1 MDLNCLRI
9 VDCITGMNKR
19 SKFLRSQVA
28 LQLLKISFGLKVSMR
43 MPTCVV
49 FKKCASLCPFWL
61 VGGVT
66 VCVVCLLQVAN
77 VEKMLKLVTS
87 INVKEK
93 ECDFFRLYVYLVL
106 MDNLLF
112 SSDAFREKTAIV
124 DAWRNYLRNCST
136 QIGCTD
142 WRFYAPKVEKK
153 KIS

>member
-1 MDLNCLRI
+1 
-9 VDCITGMNKR
+9 
-19 SKFLRSQVA
+19 
-28 LQLLKISFGLKVSMR
+28 
-43 MPTCVV
+43 
-49 FKKCASLCPFWL
+49 
-61 VGGVT
+61 
-66 VCVVCLLQVAN
+66 VAN

-153 KIS
+153 KIDDVSFYMPSSFTLCFELVV